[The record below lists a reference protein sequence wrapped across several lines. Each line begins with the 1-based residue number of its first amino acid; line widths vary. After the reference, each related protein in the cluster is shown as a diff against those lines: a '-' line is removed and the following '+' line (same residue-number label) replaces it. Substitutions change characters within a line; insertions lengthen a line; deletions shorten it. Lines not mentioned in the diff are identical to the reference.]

1 MRAFPPLKNA
11 SFRTALA
18 LCITA
23 CFCVLLYS
31 IVYAERPI
39 SYLCSTEM
47 TTGFRLDESTGKWQ
61 VAKFKES
68 KYIIS
73 NSDASGW
80 YVRLL
85 GSADAIARCQSM
97 PEPSATTLR
106 CSGSE
111 EFWID
116 TKRLK
121 FTAAH
126 PHGYLEGQGVLP
138 EGHSTPFISI
148 GRCSLL

>member
-23 CFCVLLYS
+23 CFCVMLYS

-47 TTGFRLDESTGKWQ
+47 TTGFWLDESTGKWQ
-61 VAKFKES
+61 IAKFKES
-68 KYIIS
+68 KYFIS

-97 PEPSATTLR
+97 PEPNATDLR
-106 CSGSE
+106 CSGKK

-116 TKRLK
+116 TRTLT
-121 FTAAH
+121 FTAAQAY
-126 PHGYLEGQGVLP
+126 GYLEGQGGP
-138 EGHSTPFISI
+138 HRTPFISI

>member
-23 CFCVLLYS
+23 CFCVMLYS

-80 YVRLL
+80 YVEAVEKPLAGLVGKDSREQ
-85 GSADAIARCQSM
+85 DARIAMTRGHTRCRAS
-97 PEPSATTLR
+97 R
-106 CSGSE
+106 
-111 EFWID
+111 
-116 TKRLK
+116 
-121 FTAAH
+121 
-126 PHGYLEGQGVLP
+126 
-138 EGHSTPFISI
+138 
-148 GRCSLL
+148 